1 MDSVIVEE
9 VSGGVE
15 RSKIYSM
22 VNGKLIELSFNRMIN
37 TGLIE
42 FRIATITPVN
52 EEEFSIIAPAVGS
65 LGFYADYVKDSRMA
79 VLIPSITLK
88 GIKSVDELRILLNAL
103 GELIE
108 EMSYMTN
115 TPISNI
121 EVAQMLND
129 KGWLVSKGNDEVYK
143 VLKVNDVA
151 AVILINLGG
160 GLAIGSA
167 NVIIGIIGRLKNSEC
182 VAKGLAEL
190 GLSGM
195 ENYGYMVLANGTIR
209 TLGLLTVLTEKIEN
223 TVTRVINECNR
234 L

>member
-143 VLKVNDVA
+143 VLKVNDAA

-167 NVIIGIIGRLKNSEC
+167 NVTISIIGRLKNSEC

>member
-143 VLKVNDVA
+143 VLKVNDAA

-167 NVIIGIIGRLKNSEC
+167 NVTIGIIGRLKNSEC

-190 GLSGM
+190 GLSSM